1 MVKWLYIKIFQF
13 IKERVFLL
21 SFKMIIFSYQASNN
35 YVLYG
40 FRRNTVASYQENLEL
55 ARKKTKIGLA

>member
-1 MVKWLYIKIFQF
+1 MFQF